1 MEPSLT
7 EKPKTRFVRPYA
19 RGQITIPLEFRERLE
34 IDENTLLQISLKGSK
49 IEITPFK
56 VVDSDQML
64 REYDAAEIEEF
75 LKEDKIDPQ
84 TAAKARKLLGG

>member
-1 MEPSLT
+1 MA
-7 EKPKTRFVRPYA
+7 EKLKTRFVRPYS
-19 RGQITIPLEFRERLE
+19 RGQITIPSEFRERLG
-34 IDENTLLQISLKGSK
+34 IDENTLLQISLRGSK

-84 TAAKARKLLGG
+84 IAAKARKLLEG